1 MSNLYRISMRVAAAV
16 VAAFSLSAALLAQ
29 SGAVSL
35 RGRVTDP
42 SGASIPGATVTVT
55 GTGGVIRQTQTDE
68 QGGYVFR
75 GLQPGSYTVA
85 ITAANFGP
93 FEKTG
98 VAIVQGKPAMVN
110 AQLVVTMQKQQ
121 VTVQSSAATLSVN
134 PQNNASALVIKGAA
148 LKALS
153 DDPDELQSEL
163 QALAGPAAGPNGGQ
177 IYIDGFAGGQLPPKS
192 DILEVRVNTDPFT
205 AAHEKLGYG
214 RIDVITKPGFQKF
227 HGEIFTFGNDSV
239 LNSRNPFVGQE
250 PGYHSLFYHGDVG
263 GPLGKKASFF
273 FSIFHRSS
281 NGVSVVDAPVL
292 NLNFQP
298 TTLNEAVPT
307 PSSFTFISP
316 RFDFQ
321 LGKNNVLTVMIHHSG
336 GSQTNSGIGQF
347 SLPSQ
352 GVNTNHTENELHLMD
367 TQVVSATTVNDLRF
381 GLTREVNSTLPA
393 SLAPTLDIRGAFTG
407 GGSSGGQDHEAHWH
421 SELEDM
427 VEITTGRHNITFG
440 GRLRDISESDS
451 TTGGFNGTFVFPSLT
466 AYQITQQGLA
476 QGMTMAQIQAAGGG
490 PSQFSITA
498 GNPLAT
504 VNLWDVGLYAED
516 TYSVRPNFNL
526 SMGLR
531 FESQNHIN
539 DHADFAPRL
548 GIAWGLGHSASPKTV
563 VRAGF
568 GIFYD
573 RFGQGDILQAE
584 RLNGISQQRYVVN
597 QPSFFPNIP
606 PVNTLTGAATF
617 PTVYQIDPSL
627 RAPYT
632 IESAASIERQVA
644 RNVTASVTYIN
655 SHGVHQLM
663 TRNINAPLPGTYNPS
678 NPSSGVRPFGDVGN
692 IDQYESDGIYN
703 ENQIIANFSV
713 REGAGLTLF
722 GFYTLSYANSD
733 PLGGFPMNQYDIAED
748 YGPAGFVIRN
758 QALVGGTFAAP
769 FGFQFSPFMN
779 FNSGHPYNITVGQD
793 LFGASLFNSRPAFAP
808 PGATGRNIISTPFG
822 VFDTQPQPGETI
834 VPVNYLVGPSNF
846 SVNLRL
852 SRTFGFGKE
861 MSEGGGFG
869 GGHFHGHGGGL
880 GAGGLSGSGG
890 RGGFF
895 RPGGGTNRRY
905 QLTFAVMAH
914 NVFNIVNL
922 GTPVGTL
929 TSPLFGK
936 SNSLAGGFFGTG
948 QGANRSVNLMVRFSF

>member
-1 MSNLYRISMRVAAAV
+1 MSGVHRSLVETIALSMAL
-16 VAAFSLSAALLAQ
+16 FCLSAASFAQ
-29 SGAVSL
+29 TGAVSL
-35 RGRVTDP
+35 RGQVTDP
-42 SGASIPGATVTVT
+42 TGASIPGATVTVT
-55 GTGGVIRQTQTDE
+55 GANGVIQQAQTDQ
-68 QGGYVFR
+68 QGRYVFR
-75 GLQPGSYTVA
+75 GLAAGSYTVA
-85 ITAANFGP
+85 ITATNFGP

-98 VAIVQGKPAMVN
+98 VLVAPGKPAVVS
-110 AQLVVTMQKQQ
+110 AQLVVTLQKQQ
-121 VTVQSSAATLSVN
+121 VTVQTGTAKLSLN
-134 PQNNASALVIKGAA
+134 PQKNASALVIKGAA
-148 LKALS
+148 LKAFS
-153 DDPDELQSEL
+153 DDPDELQTEL

-192 DILEVRVNTDPFT
+192 DILEIRVNTDPFT
-205 AAHEKLGYG
+205 AAHAKLGYG
-214 RIDVITKPGFQKF
+214 RIDIITKPGFQKF
-227 HGEIFTFGNDSV
+227 HGELFTFGNDSV
-239 LNSRNPFVGQE
+239 LNSRNPFVTQE

-273 FSIFHRSS
+273 FSIFHRTS
-281 NGVSVVDAPVL
+281 NGVSVVDAPAL
-292 NLNFQP
+292 NQNFQP
-298 TTLNEAVPT
+298 TTLNEAVAT

-321 LGKNNVLTVMIHHSG
+321 LGKNNVLTVMYHHSG
-336 GSQTNSGIGQF
+336 GNTTNSGIGQF
-347 SLPSQ
+347 NLPSQ
-352 GVNTNHTENELHLMD
+352 GVNTNHSENELHLMD
-367 TQVVSATTVNDLRF
+367 TQVISATTVNDLRF
-381 GLTREVNSTLPA
+381 GLTRENNTTLPA

-407 GGSSGGQDHEAHWH
+407 GGSSGGRDQESHWH
-421 SELEDM
+421 SELQDE

-440 GRLRDISESDS
+440 GRLRDIDESDT

-466 AYQITQQGLA
+466 AYQITEQGLA
-476 QGMTMAQIQAAGGG
+476 QGMSLAQIRAAGGG

-498 GNPLAT
+498 GIPLAT

-516 TYSVRPNFNL
+516 TYNVRPNFNL
-526 SMGLR
+526 SLGLR

-539 DHADFAPRL
+539 DHADFAPRV
-548 GIAWGLGHSASPKTV
+548 GIAWGLGHGASPKTV

-573 RFGQGDILQAE
+573 RFGQSDILQAE
-584 RLNGISQQRYVVN
+584 RLNGIAQQRYVVN
-597 QPSFFPNIP
+597 QPDFFPTIP
-606 PVNTLTGAATF
+606 PVSTLAGATTF

-655 SHGVHQLM
+655 SHGVHQLL
-663 TRNINAPLPGTYNPS
+663 TRDINAPLPGTYNPS
-678 NPSSGVRPFGDVGN
+678 DPSSGVRPFGNVGN
-692 IDQYESDGIYN
+692 IDQYESDGIFN

-758 QALVGGTFAAP
+758 RALMGGTFAAP
-769 FGFQFSPFMN
+769 LGFQFSPFVN
-779 FNSGHPYNITVGQD
+779 FNSGRPYNVTVGQD
-793 LFGASLFNSRPAFAP
+793 LFGASLFNSRPSFAA
-808 PGATGRNIISTPFG
+808 PGATGPNIISTPFG
-822 VFDTQPQPGETI
+822 VFNLLPQPGETL
-834 VPVNYLVGPSNF
+834 VPINYLTGPSNF

-880 GAGGLSGSGG
+880 GPGGLSGSGG

-895 RPGGGTNRRY
+895 RPGGAANRRY
-905 QLTFAVMAH
+905 QLTFAIMAH

-936 SNSLAGGFFGTG
+936 SNSLAGGFFATG
-948 QGANRSVNLMVRFSF
+948 QGANRSINLMLRFSF